1 MKNKLKILK
10 IDEVSVVDRGA
21 NQEAFILLHKRDKME
36 ENETI
41 EKSEFSRQLAVAQS
55 LEDLWQL
62 QSALRA
68 SIETIVKEDRENAA
82 AEIIVSVDEYAN
94 KIKEMLTDAL
104 AKKESDM
111 TAALEAKDV
120 EKAEALAEKD
130 NALAEAN
137 KRAELYAKLDA
148 NDIEYLKSLDK
159 EAYDALVEKED
170 VAGEIKKALEAEESI
185 EFDGEKICKSKV
197 GEAMFAVIEKMAN
210 EKAEAERKY
219 QEEIAKREEQEN
231 IQKAESLLKEY
242 PLDSE
247 LMLNVYKSFAKM
259 SEEDRNNFEAV
270 FKAGSAALQ
279 GLQEQKSVAKAL
291 ENDVMTDQEKTLMAI
306 KEQKGIK

>member
-21 NQEAFILLHKRDKME
+21 NQEAYILLHKRDNME
-36 ENETI
+36 NDNI
-41 EKSEFSRQLAVAQS
+41 EKSEFSRQLAVAKS
-55 LEDLWQL
+55 LDDLWQL

-68 SIETIVKEDRENAA
+68 SIETIVKEDRENAS
-82 AEIIVSVDEYAN
+82 AEIVASVDDYAT
-94 KIKEMLTDAL
+94 KIKEMLSEAL
-104 AKKESDM
+104 AKKDSDM

-120 EKAEALAEKD
+120 EKAEALAEKE

-137 KRAELYAKLDA
+137 KLTELYAKLDV
-148 NDIEYLKSLDK
+148 NDIEYLKSLDE
-159 EAYDALVEKED
+159 EAYKAIVEKED
-170 VAGEIKKALEAEESI
+170 VAGEIKKALEAEESV
-185 EFDGEKICKSKV
+185 ELDGEKICKSKV
-197 GEAMFAVIEKMAN
+197 GEAMFAVIQKMAN

-231 IQKAESLLKEY
+231 IQKAESLLKDY

-247 LMLNVYKSFAKM
+247 MMLNVYKSFAKL
-259 SEEDRNNFEAV
+259 SEEDRNYFEAV

-279 GLQEQKSVAKAL
+279 GLQEQKSLAKSHE
-291 ENDVMTDQEKTLMAI
+291 ENPLTDQEKTLMAI
-306 KEQKGIK
+306 KKTI